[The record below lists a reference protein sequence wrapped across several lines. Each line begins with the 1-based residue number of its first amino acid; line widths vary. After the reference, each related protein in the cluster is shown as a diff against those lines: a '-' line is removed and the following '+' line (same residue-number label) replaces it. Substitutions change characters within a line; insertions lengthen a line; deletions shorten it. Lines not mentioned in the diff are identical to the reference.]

1 MDQVNRAERV
11 VALTAIRDKAK
22 ELSEGGMDDI
32 GVETFVQGARKKLA
46 QERPDRDNYIKA
58 AMAAR
63 MAQG

>member
-22 ELSEGGMDDI
+22 DLIDSGMDDI
-32 GVETFVQGARKKLA
+32 GVETFVQGAKKKLA
-46 QERPDRDNYIKA
+46 QERPDRDNYMKA
-58 AMAAR
+58 ALAAR